1 MIVLEGFIA
10 AMLTAES
17 ATEQGG
23 ASVKTTAAASILAGS
38 LAFVVTRAVRQ
49 ARAHNDDA
57 PVRFA
62 DAEES
67 PFVRA
72 ARAVA

>member
-1 MIVLEGFIA
+1 M
-10 AMLTAES
+10 
-17 ATEQGG
+17 
-23 ASVKTTAAASILAGS
+23 KTTAAASILAGS
-38 LAFVVTRAVRQ
+38 LAFVVTRAVRER
-49 ARAHNDDA
+49 RANDDDA